1 MPSNVKKEAS
11 ITAVYLRYILWPR
24 KSKMHNLIFCCL
36 CIVAASKDVGHRVS
50 RADSNFKKNPKK
62 VLRYDYILVMAITF
76 QGAD

>member
-1 MPSNVKKEAS
+1 
-11 ITAVYLRYILWPR
+11 
-24 KSKMHNLIFCCL
+24 MHNLIFCCL
-36 CIVAASKDVGHRVS
+36 CIVAAFKDVRHRVS